1 MASLPAGSLSRKMTT
16 EEFERLRIGDPVHWE
31 ARGISG
37 AVADVLH
44 NFWDKSILIK
54 SGDALIWASY
64 RNVEKGEKH
73 YEHERRTYRK
83 KSRNDTGRKR

>member
-1 MASLPAGSLSRKMTT
+1 MTDAGF
-16 EEFERLRIGDPVHWE
+16 EELRIGDPVHWP
-31 ARGISG
+31 ARRLNGTAIDIIHG
-37 AVADVLH
+37 
-44 NFWDKSILIK
+44 FFDKAILIK